1 MLFIKKK
8 ISFLLFALFV
18 FQTNI
23 SLALD
28 YQTGQK
34 IKDSFQVSK
43 KFKIDLSSGEW
54 TLVQKKS
61 DFYYGLSFKS
71 YVLIKTK
78 NNKLIEGI
86 LIEEIRTAGV
96 MESNVNNEIVK
107 LIFKNKYDGCYER
120 PEYFYLNFYRKGS
133 THNCFRVGHRNINKR
148 IYDPR
153 DPEQNSLYSQLKKW
167 LEENLVNLPK
177 VGFWSSHSY
186 FSRRASSNLYN
197 LHYYADP
204 SIVNAPEIKYFT
216 EETSEYH
223 KNRIKNFPEHEK
235 SMKKWMSIST
245 QRHKN
250 FEKTVRVLDKHLLN
264 LDEFTLENS
273 KSNNNTKA
281 STEIIKE
288 IQTLNEL
295 YKEGVLTKDEFEKAK
310 KKILN

>member
-1 MLFIKKK
+1 MLLIKKNILFI
-8 ISFLLFALFV
+8 LFVLFV
-18 FQTNI
+18 FNANI

-28 YQTGQK
+28 YKVGQT

-54 TLVQKKS
+54 TLVQKNS
-61 DFYYGLSFKS
+61 EFYYGLSFKS

-78 NNKLIEGI
+78 NNKFIEGF

-96 MESNVNNEIVK
+96 VESSVNNEIIK
-107 LIFKNKYDGCYER
+107 FIFKNKYDGCYER

-133 THNCFRVGHRNINKR
+133 THNCFRVGHRDIKKR

-153 DPEQNSLYSQLKKW
+153 DPEEKNLYPQLKKW
-167 LEENLVNLPK
+167 LEENSVNLPK
-177 VGFWSSHSY
+177 VALWSSHSY

-197 LHYYADP
+197 LHYYVDT
-204 SIVNAPEIKYFT
+204 SIINAPENKYFT

-223 KNRIKNFPEHEK
+223 KNKIKNFPEHEK

-245 QRHKN
+245 QRHRN
-250 FEKTVRVLDKHLLN
+250 FEKSVRALDKHLLN
-264 LDEFTLENS
+264 LDEISLENY
-273 KSNNNTKA
+273 KSNNNIED
-281 STEIIKE
+281 STDIVKE
-288 IQTLNEL
+288 IQKLNEL

>member
-1 MLFIKKK
+1 M
-8 ISFLLFALFV
+8 
-18 FQTNI
+18 
-23 SLALD
+23 
-28 YQTGQK
+28 
-34 IKDSFQVSK
+34 
-43 KFKIDLSSGEW
+43 
-54 TLVQKKS
+54 
-61 DFYYGLSFKS
+61 
-71 YVLIKTK
+71 
-78 NNKLIEGI
+78 
-86 LIEEIRTAGV
+86 
-96 MESNVNNEIVK
+96 
-107 LIFKNKYDGCYER
+107 
-120 PEYFYLNFYRKGS
+120 
-133 THNCFRVGHRNINKR
+133 
-148 IYDPR
+148 
-153 DPEQNSLYSQLKKW
+153 
-167 LEENLVNLPK
+167 NLPK

-204 SIVNAPEIKYFT
+204 SIVNAPENKYFT